1 MTGIRDEEG
10 LESALDRPRHLFFYG
25 ENTVDITAMAV
36 AYAYG
41 LATNRPF
48 FDGNKRIA
56 MIVSF
61 L

>member
-1 MTGIRDEEG
+1 M
-10 LESALDRPRHLFFYG
+10 ESALDRPRHLFFYG